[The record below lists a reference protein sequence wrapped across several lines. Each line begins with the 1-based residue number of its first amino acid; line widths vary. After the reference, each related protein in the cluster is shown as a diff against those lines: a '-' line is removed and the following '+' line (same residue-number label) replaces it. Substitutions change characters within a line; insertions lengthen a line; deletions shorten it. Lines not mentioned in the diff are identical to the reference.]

1 MFIVLLILI
10 IGAVYLFRQQDQ
22 HTSGGLN
29 NSLEILRQR
38 YARGEID
45 EMEFKARKNILE
57 Q

>member
-1 MFIVLLILI
+1 MFIILVILL

-22 HTSGGLN
+22 PTSGGFN
-29 NSLEILRQR
+29 DSIEILRHR

-45 EMEFKARKNILE
+45 EMEFKERKNILE

>member
-1 MFIVLLILI
+1 MFIFLLILI

-22 HTSGGLN
+22 PTSAGLN
-29 NSLEILRQR
+29 DPVEILRQR

-45 EMEFKARKNILE
+45 EMEFKGRKNILE